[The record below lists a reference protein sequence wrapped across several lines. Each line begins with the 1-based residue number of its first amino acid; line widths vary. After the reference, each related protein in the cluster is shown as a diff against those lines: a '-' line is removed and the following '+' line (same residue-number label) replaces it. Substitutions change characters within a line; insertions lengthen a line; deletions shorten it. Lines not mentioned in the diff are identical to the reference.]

1 MLDRID
7 ARIDAGECVALMG
20 PSGSGKSTLMNIIGC
35 LDRPT
40 SGDYLFC
47 GREVGRLDDDELSR
61 IRKVRIGFVFQN
73 FNLLPGLTAAETS
86 GCRSSMPRRER
97 HDRAMELLERV
108 RLMDR
113 AGHQPARLSG
123 GQKQR
128 VAVARALVNDPSLIL
143 ADEPTGN
150 LDSRSGADPGSPA
163 DTPSGRT
170 ILIVTRRDSGDSCRT
185 SDPSARRQDLKAD
198 LGADRDPPFRSGCY
212 LYLLLLFISQLFA
225 DGPCCVPHTLW
236 HHS

>member
-61 IRKVRIGFVFQN
+61 IRKSDRVRVQN
-73 FNLLPGLTAAETS
+73 FHLLPRLTAAGNVELPLVYAGVS
-86 GCRSSMPRRER
+86 RRER
-97 HDRAMELLERV
+97 HDRAMELLRRV
-108 RLMDR
+108 GLMDR
-113 AGHQPARLSG
+113 GTSACRAVGRPEAARCRRTG
-123 GQKQR
+123 TGQR
-128 VAVARALVNDPSLIL
+128 PVLIL

-150 LDSRSGADPGSPA
+150 LDSRSGAQILDLLL
-163 DTPSGRT
+163 TLHREGRT
-170 ILIVTRRDSGDSCRT
+170 ILIVTHDETVATRAGRVIHLRDGR
-185 SDPSARRQDLKAD
+185 
-198 LGADRDPPFRSGCY
+198 
-212 LYLLLLFISQLFA
+212 I
-225 DGPCCVPHTLW
+225 
-236 HHS
+236 

>member
-61 IRKVRIGFVFQN
+61 IRKSRIGFVIPELQSFS
-73 FNLLPGLTAAETS
+73 PRLTAAETS
-86 GCRSSMPRRER
+86 SCRSSMPVYRDASVMTEPWSCSGASGSWIARDIGLPSCRE
-97 HDRAMELLERV
+97 
-108 RLMDR
+108 
-113 AGHQPARLSG
+113 ARSS
-123 GQKQR
+123 
-128 VAVARALVNDPSLIL
+128 VAVDAGTLPVNDPSLIL

-150 LDSRSGADPGSPA
+150 LDSRSGAQILDLLL
-163 DTPSGRT
+163 TLHREGRT
-170 ILIVTRRDSGDSCRT
+170 ILIVTHDETVATRAGRVIHLRDGRIWRGGSS
-185 SDPSARRQDLKAD
+185 L
-198 LGADRDPPFRSGCY
+198 ADRDPPFRSIKLLPY
-212 LYLLLLFISQLFA
+212 LASSFLSVNLR
-225 DGPCCVPHTLW
+225 
-236 HHS
+236 